1 MATPTYRE
9 IAEVCGVSSSTV
21 SRALNRHHSIP
32 KATQKRILAAAE
44 KLGWEPN
51 PLASAY
57 MSHLRSTRPPSFK
70 AILGAIVDYP
80 APNGLKDLPSHIRFR
95 YEGFARRAMEYGYQV
110 RAFNLQDSDYAS
122 ASRVDSAMFKCNI
135 PGFVITGLCHP
146 RVILED
152 LNWSRYAAVSIGYSV
167 LQPELHRVS
176 MNVTQGFKLIIDR
189 AFALGYR
196 RLAVA
201 VPEEYNRRTN
211 HGLLMPACHA
221 KLNLKRG
228 QSLEILKV
236 TETGIKEIEA
246 IARWLRKVRPDYA
259 VGPGVYEAI
268 NFLGW
273 KIPGD
278 LAMATFDR
286 SPGFPEHAGLEQRH
300 EAAGCLAADILI
312 SEITHNRRGIP
323 SDPVEH
329 LFHGNW
335 IDAASVPRRRVA
347 AE

>member
-32 KATQKRILAAAE
+32 KATQKRILAAAQ

-70 AILGAIVDYP
+70 AILGIIVDYP
-80 APNGLKDLPSHIRFR
+80 APNGVKDLPSHVRFQ
-95 YEGFARRAMEYGYQV
+95 YQGFAKRAMEYGYQV
-110 RAFNLQDSDYAS
+110 RAFNLQGSEFAS
-122 ASRVDSAMFKCNI
+122 AGRLDSTMFRCNI
-135 PGFVITGLCHP
+135 PGFVITGLSHP
-146 RVILED
+146 RAILED
-152 LNWSRYAAVSIGYSV
+152 LNWSRYAAVSIGYSM
-167 LQPELHRVS
+167 LKPELNRVAL
-176 MNVTQGFKLIIDR
+176 NVTHGFKLIIDR
-189 AFALGYR
+189 VFELGYR

-201 VPEEYNRRTN
+201 VPEEYDRRTN

-228 QSLEILKV
+228 RSLEILKV
-236 TETGIKEIEA
+236 TEKGDKEIEA
-246 IARWLRKVRPDYA
+246 IANWLRKVRPDCA

-268 NFLGW
+268 NYLGW
-273 KIPGD
+273 KIPED

-300 EAAGCLAADILI
+300 EEIGGLAADILI
-312 SEITHNRRGIP
+312 SEVTHNRRGIP
-323 SDPVEH
+323 EDPVQH
-329 LFHGNW
+329 LYRGRW
-335 IDAASVPRRRVA
+335 VDAESVPVLA
-347 AE
+347 TK